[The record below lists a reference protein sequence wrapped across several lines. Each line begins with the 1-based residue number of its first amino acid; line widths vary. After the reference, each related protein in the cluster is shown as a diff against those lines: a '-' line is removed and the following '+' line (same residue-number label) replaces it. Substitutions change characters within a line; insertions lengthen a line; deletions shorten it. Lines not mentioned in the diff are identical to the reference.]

1 MSLSRRNFLKSATAT
16 SVAFAGLPALAGCAR
31 ADGVTQ
37 PWLNQVEGYGE
48 LVADPAGL
56 FDLPEGFTYEVIST
70 VGDAMTDGLIA
81 PGDFD
86 GMACFTRA
94 DGKWVLVRNHELN
107 PDEIEKSG

>member
-31 ADGVTQ
+31 ADGITQ

-56 FDLPEGFTYEVIST
+56 FDLPEGFAYEVIST
-70 VGDAMTDGLIA
+70 VGDAMTDGLVA
-81 PGDFD
+81 PVQTANGSSC
-86 GMACFTRA
+86 AITNSIRTRS
-94 DGKWVLVRNHELN
+94 RSR
-107 PDEIEKSG
+107 PSGPTRPASI